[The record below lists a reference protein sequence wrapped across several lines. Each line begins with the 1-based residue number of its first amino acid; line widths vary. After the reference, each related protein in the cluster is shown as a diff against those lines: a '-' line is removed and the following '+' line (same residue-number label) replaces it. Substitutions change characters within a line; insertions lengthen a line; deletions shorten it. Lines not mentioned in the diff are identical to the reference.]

1 MSLRLHNPHSVLAAF
16 DTRPQAVVE
25 VRVPGRPSG
34 AWAEVVERAERERV
48 PVLGSPA
55 RPGGRRRPKQP
66 ADGGRTGAAEAVVK
80 ERPPRLLEELLANVG
95 DAGESTD
102 GRHAA
107 EPLVWLALD
116 QLQDPHNVGAIFR
129 TAAFFGVRGI
139 VLTRDR
145 SAPLS
150 ATVYDVAAGGL
161 EYVPFAVET
170 NLSRALSQAK
180 EAGLWILGASE
191 HAEQD
196 VADVPR
202 DRPWLLVLGN
212 EERGLRRLTIDRCD
226 SVCRLAPRGEI
237 RSLNVSVAAAV
248 LMATLSRTPSP

>member
-25 VRVPGRPSG
+25 VRIPGGRPSG

-48 PVLGSPA
+48 PVLGAAA

-66 ADGGRTGAAEAVVK
+66 PDGGRTGAAEAVVK
-80 ERPPRLLEELLANVG
+80 ERPPRLLEELLADVS
-95 DAGESTD
+95 AST
-102 GRHAA
+102 GGQSTAPA
-107 EPLVWLALD
+107 LWLALD

-170 NLSRALSQAK
+170 NLSRAISQAK
-180 EAGLWILGASE
+180 DAGLWILGASE
-191 HAEQD
+191 HADQD

-226 SVCRLAPRGEI
+226 SVCRLAPRGAI

-248 LMATLSRTPSP
+248 LMATLSRMPSQ

>member
-16 DTRPQAVVE
+16 ETRPQAVVE
-25 VRVPGRPSG
+25 VRVAGGRPTG
-34 AWAEVVERAERERV
+34 AWAEVVERAERARV
-48 PVLGSPA
+48 PVLGAAA

-66 ADGGRTGAAEAVVK
+66 ADGGRTGAAEAVLK
-80 ERPPRLLEELLANVG
+80 ERPPRLLEELLA
-95 DAGESTD
+95 DAGELSDVQSPTT
-102 GRHAA
+102 A
-107 EPLVWLALD
+107 PSLWLALD

-170 NLSRALSQAK
+170 NLSRAFRQAK
-180 EAGLWILGASE
+180 DAGLWILGASE

-196 VADVPR
+196 VAEVPR

-226 SVCRLAPRGEI
+226 SVCRLAPRGAI
-237 RSLNVSVAAAV
+237 RSLNVSVDAAV
-248 LMATLSRTPSP
+248 LMATLSRIPGQ